1 MLSLILQSVVGFQ
14 VIENVFN
21 ASFAAQ
27 LHSELGPIG
36 KRDHQYIKTE
46 AGHEAVRIIEK
57 RFNVSIGENKGLRVR
72 VTKPNTDSIGPHRDV
87 AGEENAEI
95 FILYLNPSGGGTSFG
110 NKTVDGQPGT
120 AVIFGGDEKHA
131 APRSGDSI
139 RSLVQYAFFD
149 NKTSYSRNRR
159 MGETAPMMELT
170 DDLGDDYYGND
181 MYPGEWPLT
190 EGYDGEKSTDAL
202 NLQKLQTAFY
212 YSDEKPQD
220 FFAEPW
226 DSFPGISYSPEDEVL
241 EEIKDP
247 CDFTESLPIYGVRQN
262 REKRMVIS
270 EVQVIDGTTN
280 VASEFNFCLAKEGD
294 GEPEFSKSDA
304 LNDEDCTTEEF
315 AMFIFFQPRQK
326 VRKFQT
332 LHVLHGSDG
341 GTVYIP
347 TIVQLGTT
355 LVEKA
360 DEAGLIEST
369 HQIDGTGN
377 IKMLNDGILLMFPN
391 QELIGEGLGYA
402 LSTAPCVPKTFTPLE
417 VTGIVCA
424 SLLGVIVVG
433 FASVWAYRTY
443 GSKNS
448 NGNPAAQPFL

>member
-57 RFNVSIGENKGLRVR
+57 RFNVSIGEDKGLRVR

-159 MGETAPMMELT
+159 MGETAQMMGLT
-170 DDLGDDYYGND
+170 DDLGDDYYYGND
-181 MYPGEWPLT
+181 MYPGEWLLM
-190 EGYDGEKSTDAL
+190 EGYEKSTDAL
-202 NLQKLQTAFY
+202 NLQKLQIVFY
-212 YSDEKPQD
+212 HPDGNPRD

-226 DSFPGISYSPEDEVL
+226 DSFPGISYSPYDETL
-241 EEIKDP
+241 EVIKDP
-247 CDFTESLPIYGVRQN
+247 CDFTESLPIYGIIN
-262 REKRMVIS
+262 IYMELGMVIS
-270 EVQVIDGTTN
+270 EVQVIDGSTN
-280 VASEFNFCLAKEGD
+280 VASEFNFCLLKGD
-294 GEPEFSKSDA
+294 GVTEKSDA
-304 LNDEDCTTEEF
+304 LNDKDCTTEES
-315 AMFIFFQPRQK
+315 AVGIFFQPRQK

-377 IKMLNDGILLMFPN
+377 IKMLNDGILMMLPH
-391 QELIGEGLGYA
+391 QDLIDERPRYA
-402 LSTAPCVPKTFTPLE
+402 LSTAPCVPKKFTQLE

-433 FASVWAYRTY
+433 FASVWAIN
-443 GSKNS
+443 NS
-448 NGNPAAQPFL
+448 DSGQKYTKVEESL